1 VLARDHTSG
10 AAAGEGFL
18 YSIGTRNDFVA
29 FEKLNRQEWNLDK
42 GFYSADIGM
51 QEIAEFTV
59 YLIVLVLETK
69 HFKRGLLE
77 LLLGGDGEY
86 VGNEMQG
93 ALLVSR
99 LVALSAKVG
108 K

>member
-1 VLARDHTSG
+1 MLARNHAGRTT
-10 AAAGEGFL
+10 AGEGFL
-18 YSIGTRNDFVA
+18 DWVGIRNDFVA

-86 VGNEMQG
+86 VGNRVQ
-93 ALLVSR
+93 
-99 LVALSAKVG
+99 VAIN
-108 K
+108 